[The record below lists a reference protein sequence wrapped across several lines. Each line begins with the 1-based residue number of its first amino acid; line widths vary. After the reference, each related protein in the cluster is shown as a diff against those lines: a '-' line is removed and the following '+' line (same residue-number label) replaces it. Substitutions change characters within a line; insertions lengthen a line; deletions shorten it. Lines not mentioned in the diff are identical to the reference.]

1 VPLYAFHVSLRA
13 YLRESVVFVP
23 CMTGIQGFAGIFGA
37 GPKSGTM
44 AIVFGEMGGHGSCD
58 GEMEG
63 AKHGSSDGAE
73 GRKVEKVD
81 VGAKRMGQCHA
92 VGTLTSLRVSIIWW
106 GIGGFI
112 FQMVADYML
121 I

>member
-1 VPLYAFHVSLRA
+1 MKVLVFIESDEGKIKKSSLEAVSYAAEIAH
-13 YLRESVVFVP
+13 E
-23 CMTGIQGFAGIFGA
+23 
-37 GPKSGTM
+37 TM

-106 GIGGFI
+106 SIGGFI